1 MSQLLL
7 AQTATPNLRPRRAMQ
22 RLSVRRSNHSSAASR
37 ASQTACNNGQYE
49 TGSVPATAKQQHDE
63 PAASWQKTEAPGS
76 LQSTIT
82 VPSSQEQKVL
92 AELSLEE
99 LYQRFQADGP
109 VVADHSRRTKQLMKI
124 EETKWVMFC
133 QHREKDPDEEL
144 RRGDATLFK
153 VYLVFR
159 VKRSRIKKQ
168 SSIMTYWKTLSMVY
182 AQKIRG
188 FMNDCI
194 LFDIRN
200 WIHTELTPDFCLD
213 TSQKEKAGLYI
224 EDLALLLNQL
234 WIRDEGTFEHER
246 LRVQHAETLILA
258 GATATRPGALIGS
271 VLYEHW
277 EFQVF
282 PPVEGSKRAR
292 LVLIVNLEHIKR
304 TAGDSEPK
312 KFAFRED
319 DMLLYDPIVPA
330 LALVFSDNA
339 FLNCFQSAE
348 DIYNLKVPP
357 NQDRIRLLWKEEWR
371 KRPIFRDVVEMPDGT
386 VVSGTKA
393 LSYDKER
400 RHLVRLGRSTGF
412 EKQLQWYDLR
422 RGSGKKIN
430 EELTPEE
437 RNKIMGHRKGDS
449 STYLTYYMSNFID
462 RDCQSICFGSAP
474 QQDLIH
480 LAARLQRHDAAPM
493 CLTAEQLAEINEDE
507 DLKALRSTKARAV
520 QAWKDLGY
528 RSKEAATGT
537 AMRADYDRYSKEAD
551 KLSKYLKGIRLR
563 QVIETFHTN
572 IHVEEVDRQLRGI
585 KPADI
590 IAPPNIQYDLAE
602 RAHVAQLY
610 AAAAKISG
618 ADQLHAIRVELVR
631 CISQLCSRRESR
643 SIRQKAQMLAR
654 TSTARGTL
662 PIDAEAGWGGET
674 TGGRPR
680 RADMPDR
687 TERNAGSAEL
697 ICAFCRWQGNHGS
710 ADRRR
715 TQRMSNLARHM
726 KLMHLKRLRMPFP
739 CPWPDCE
746 AILGNRQHLASH
758 FRHHGQ
764 DLPPSFLR

>member
-22 RLSVRRSNHSSAASR
+22 RLSVRRSNYSSAASR
-37 ASQTACNNGQYE
+37 ASQTAYNNRQFE
-49 TGSVPATAKQQHDE
+49 TGTVPVTAKQQHDE
-63 PAASWQKTEAPGS
+63 PAASWQKAEAPGT

-82 VPSSQEQKVL
+82 SPSSRDQNAL
-92 AELSLEE
+92 TELSLEE

-109 VVADHSRRTKQLMKI
+109 VVADHCKSTKQLMKA
-124 EETKWVMFC
+124 EESKWAMFC
-133 QHREKDPDEEL
+133 QHRKKDPDEEL
-144 RRGDATLFK
+144 KRGDATLFK

-168 SSIMTYWKTLSMVY
+168 SSITTYWKTLSMVY
-182 AQKIRG
+182 AQKVRG

-200 WIHTELTPDFCLD
+200 WIHTELTPNFCLD

-304 TAGDSEPK
+304 TAGDSKPK

-319 DMLLYDPIVPA
+319 DMLLYDPIIPA
-330 LALVFSDNA
+330 LALAFSDSA
-339 FLNCFQSAE
+339 FLNCFTSPE
-348 DIYNLKVPP
+348 EIYDLKVPP

-371 KRPIFRDVVEMPDGT
+371 HRPVFRDVEETSHST
-386 VVSGTKA
+386 VVSDTKP
-393 LSYDKER
+393 LTYTKER
-400 RHLVRLGRSTGF
+400 RHLIRLGRSTGF

-430 EELTPEE
+430 EDLTPEE
-437 RNKIMGHRKGDS
+437 RNWIMGHRKGDS
-449 STYLTYYMSNFID
+449 STYLTYYMSSFID

-474 QQDLIH
+474 QQHLIH
-480 LAARLQRHDAAPM
+480 LAARLQRHDAAPT
-493 CLTAEQLAEINEDE
+493 CLTTAQLAEINEDE
-507 DLKALRSTKARAV
+507 DLKTLRRAKATAV
-520 QAWKDLGY
+520 QAWKDQGY
-528 RSKEAATGT
+528 RSKEAAAGT
-537 AMRADYDRYSKEAD
+537 TMREDYDRCSKEAD
-551 KLSKYLKGIRLR
+551 RLSKYLKDIRLR
-563 QVIETFHTN
+563 QVIQDFHTD

-590 IAPPNIQYDLAE
+590 IAPPGIQYDLAE
-602 RAHVAQLY
+602 RAQVAQLY
-610 AAAAKISG
+610 ATAAKIPE
-618 ADQLHAIRVELVR
+618 ADQLHGIRVELVR
-631 CISQLCSRRESR
+631 CISRLCSRRESR
-643 SIRQKAQMLAR
+643 LIRQKRQTQNRKRAAQGAPLIGFA
-654 TSTARGTL
+654 
-662 PIDAEAGWGGET
+662 AGYGRVNIEL
-674 TGGRPR
+674 RPR
-680 RADMPDR
+680 GAIIPGR
-687 TERNAGSAEL
+687 TESNAGSTEP
-697 ICAFCRWQGNHGS
+697 ICAFCRWQGNHGR
-710 ADRRR
+710 ADRTK
-715 TQRMSNLARHM
+715 TQSMSNLARHM
-726 KLMHLKRLRMPFP
+726 KLMHLSRLRMPFL
-739 CPWPDCE
+739 CPWQDCE
-746 AILGNRQHLASH
+746 AIIGSREHFASH
-758 FRHHGQ
+758 FRYHGQ
-764 DLPPSFLR
+764 DLPPSILR